1 MVQYNETFPPA
12 PRYNELQNTTY
23 MPQSIS
29 YMYGY
34 MYIAALCVYVYLVC
48 TCVSYVYGIEHIYIH
63 LYVLYIECEVITLHY
78 FIKNFFCIIF

>member
-34 MYIAALCVYVYLVC
+34 MYIAALCVYVFGM
-48 TCVSYVYGIEHIYIH
+48 YVHVYHMFM
-63 LYVLYIECEVITLHY
+63 V
-78 FIKNFFCIIF
+78 

>member
-48 TCVSYVYGIEHIYIH
+48 MYM
-63 LYVLYIECEVITLHY
+63 
-78 FIKNFFCIIF
+78 CIICLWYRAHLRTPVCTVN

>member
-23 MPQSIS
+23 MPQSIP

-34 MYIAALCVYVYLVC
+34 MYIAALCVYVFGMYMCIICLWYRAHLHTPVC
-48 TCVSYVYGIEHIYIH
+48 TVH
-63 LYVLYIECEVITLHY
+63 
-78 FIKNFFCIIF
+78 

>member
-1 MVQYNETFPPA
+1 MKPPSSPVPPA

-34 MYIAALCVYVYLVC
+34 MYIAALCVYVFGMYIC
-48 TCVSYVYGIEHIYIH
+48 NYVH
-63 LYVLYIECEVITLHY
+63 
-78 FIKNFFCIIF
+78 